1 MHLNTIA
8 FNNEWNFII
17 HSFVHLNTID
27 TSVHSLSSKP
37 NIDRAYISSFKIL
50 LDYWYMLF
58 FVEGSCLLFSSS
70 SIIFFNKII
79 IIIFLKFFY
88 NGIYNSIGLSSIIRI
103 I

>member
-27 TSVHSLSSKP
+27 TSVHSLFSKP

-50 LDYWYMLF
+50 LF

-79 IIIFLKFFY
+79 IIIFFKFFY